1 MPEHVLEFIVTDENW
16 KKSTVYS
23 QGITKVRN
31 SLNDLNAKKGQF
43 FAYQKLINLHK
54 ITLQEKY
61 TLLFVSLLLFLIG
74 ASLGAIIRKGG
85 LGLPLCYR

>member
-1 MPEHVLEFIVTDENW
+1 MNNEKAVLPEHVLEFIVTDENW
-16 KKSTVYS
+16 KKSTGYS
-23 QGITKVRN
+23 QGLTKVRN

-61 TLLFVSLLLFLIG
+61 TYFSYLYCCF
-74 ASLGAIIRKGG
+74 
-85 LGLPLCYR
+85 